1 MTLTEVIETTPGSGA
16 LSGSAPDV
24 GDDVNATADDSSA
37 TMDYMATQLNIPYT
51 LTPGQATG
59 IFIAELTNRR
69 LLGSRHGDEIIV
81 PAQDFSG
88 TNGEPASG
96 FVEVAPVGAL
106 QAFTT
111 NANGTLGLILIDG
124 TSGPFLHKLVG
135 FEPGSLEVEM
145 RVAAV
150 WSEAPTG
157 SSVLDLAGFGP
168 VGAAETFAPKP
179 APDDLAEPIE
189 QINYTMT
196 LDYKHAYGAYYGT
209 LFDGVA
215 SGRRIR
221 GSKCSKCRRVL
232 LPPRALCDSCFA
244 PASEWADVADTG
256 TIQAS
261 SVVHVE
267 FLGQRK
273 KPPYVYAEIVLDGAS
288 TRLIHMVGNVD
299 AEEAKTAAAPGARVR
314 AIWSDRN
321 TGSLGDIEH
330 FELIE
335 D

>member
-1 MTLTEVIETTPGSGA
+1 MTMTETETETG
-16 LSGSAPDV
+16 V
-24 GDDVNATADDSSA
+24 GTFVARSSSEN
-37 TMDYMATQLNIPYT
+37 MDYMAAQLNIPYT

-59 IFIAELTNRR
+59 IFIAELAGRR
-69 LLGSRHGDEIIV
+69 LLGSRHGDKIIV

-88 TNGEPASG
+88 STGEPAEG
-96 FVEVAPVGAL
+96 FVEVAPVGEV

-111 NANGTLGLILIDG
+111 NANGTLGLVLIDG
-124 TSGPFLHKLVG
+124 TDLPFLHRLVG
-135 FEPGSLEVEM
+135 FEPDTLEIGA

-150 WSEAPTG
+150 WAETPTG
-157 SSVLDLAGFGP
+157 NSVLDLAGFGP
-168 VGAAETFAPKP
+168 VGDEASFEPKFDP
-179 APDDLAEPIE
+179 SGLAEPIQ
-189 QINYTMT
+189 QIDYTMT
-196 LDYKHAYGAYYGT
+196 LNYKHAYGAYYGT

-215 SGRRIR
+215 TGRRIR

-244 PASEWADVADTG
+244 PATEWADVAETG

-261 SVVHVE
+261 SVVHIE

-273 KPPYVYAEIVLDGAS
+273 KPPYVYAEIILDGAS

-299 AEEAKTAAAPGARVR
+299 ADRAKTAAAPGARVR
-314 AIWSDRN
+314 AIWSDRH

>member
-1 MTLTEVIETTPGSGA
+1 MTLTEATETTP
-16 LSGSAPDV
+16 SGSVAS
-24 GDDVNATADDSSA
+24 DSSA

-51 LTPGQATG
+51 LTPGQAAG
-59 IFIAELTNRR
+59 IFIAELINRR

-88 TNGEPASG
+88 STGEPASG
-96 FVEVAPVGAL
+96 FVEVAPVGEL

-111 NANGTLGLILIDG
+111 NAKGTLGLILIDG

-135 FEPGSLEVEM
+135 FEPGSLEVGM

-150 WSEAPTG
+150 WSETPTG
-157 SSVLDLAGFGP
+157 NSVLDLAGFGP
-168 VGAAETFAPKP
+168 IGDAKTFEPKP

-189 QINYTMT
+189 QIDYVMT

-209 LFDGVA
+209 LFDGVE

-221 GSKCSKCRRVL
+221 GSKCSQCRRVL

-244 PASEWADVADTG
+244 PATEWADVAETG

-261 SVVHVE
+261 SVVHIE

-299 AEEAKTAAAPGARVR
+299 AEKAKIAAAPGARVR
-314 AIWSDRN
+314 AIWSDRH

-335 D
+335 DD